1 MIFPNL
7 QLENVVQIND
17 KTRLDSTKSFI
28 SKDEAAVTL
37 VEVEAEAGSGFVTV
51 GAPGLAKDWFIDWQY
66 ATAGTKTVTARIT
79 TSGAPVTTTSTLSVL
94 SVVDD
99 ALFSYDSDLTALE
112 HDILKWVPAGRN
124 TFKNYHRKAQ
134 ALIMAWLDENG
145 YTDVDGARL
154 TKLAFVDKEEVRYW
168 STALTL
174 SLIFS
179 SISNAVDDIFMQKY
193 KQYESM
199 ALSHRNRLILRL
211 DADGD
216 SVIDTNEGINVRTL
230 DLVRR

>member
-28 SKDEAAVTL
+28 SKDEASVTL
-37 VEVEAEAGSGFVTV
+37 VEIEAESGAGFVTV
-51 GAPGLAKDWFIDWQY
+51 GAPGLAKDWYLDWQY
-66 ATAGTKTVTARIT
+66 DTAGTKTVSCRIT
-79 TSGAPVTTTSTLSVL
+79 TDGSPVTTTSTLDVL
-94 SVVDD
+94 SVANDG
-99 ALFSYDSDLTALE
+99 LFSSDSDLTALE
-112 HDILKWVPAGRN
+112 HDILKWIPAGRN

-134 ALIMAWLDENG
+134 SLIMAWLDENG
-145 YTDVDGARL
+145 YCDINGARL
-154 TKLAFVDKEEVRYW
+154 TKAAFVDKEEVKYW

-179 SISNAVDDIFMQKY
+179 SISNAVDDVFMQKY

-199 ALSHRNRLILRL
+199 ALSHRNRLVLRL
-211 DADGD
+211 DLDGD
-216 SVIDTNEGINVRTL
+216 NIVDTNEGISVKTL